1 MHNSKLI
8 DALRTLT
15 PKQLRKLEDFIAS
28 PFFNKN
34 DDAYQLYAAI
44 RKYEPSFNH
53 RDLEKERIYKIA
65 FPKEKY
71 DEKKLGYLMSDIQR
85 LIDKFLSYIKFIE
98 HPVLH
103 DYYLLTSYIDAGL
116 DKHFSK
122 AMKDAQQLQREN
134 PYRDA
139 DYFYNEFLLESLNN
153 AYFDKQRK
161 HVYDES
167 LQRAIDN
174 LDLYYLAQK
183 LKYSCELFNRKNIV
197 AADYRLRLLDEILL
211 YVKDKDFEDA
221 PAIAIYYQILMALT
235 ESENETHFR
244 KLKELLKTYG
254 SKFPL
259 LEARDMYQYAQNYC
273 IKRINSG
280 SQEYLNELFQL
291 YQTTLEAKIVFDG
304 KYISPWTYKNIVGVA
319 LRVQEYKWVEKFIH
333 EYKEHLSPEMREN
346 AFAYNLAS
354 FYFNKGDFSKALELL
369 RNVEF
374 TDIVYSL
381 DSKAMLLRIYYEL
394 EEVEP
399 LWSLLDAF
407 QVYLRRNKLI
417 SDSQKTIYHNLIHF
431 VKEAVRIPKGDKAAA
446 QKLKEKIEK
455 TKQVA
460 YMQWLMK
467 KVEELMR

>member
-1 MHNSKLI
+1 M
-8 DALRTLT
+8 

-34 DDAYQLYAAI
+34 DDVYQLFTAI
-44 RKYEPSFNH
+44 RKFEPSFDH
-53 RDLEKERIYKIA
+53 KDLEKGRIYKIA
-65 FPKEKY
+65 FPREKKY

-85 LIDKFLSYIKFIE
+85 LIDKFLAYNELDE
-98 HPVLH
+98 HPVQRE
-103 DYYLLTSYIDAGL
+103 YYLLSSYIDLQL

-122 AMKDAQQLQREN
+122 TMKDTQLVQKEN

-139 DYFYNEFLLESLNN
+139 DYFYNEFLLEALNN
-153 AYFDKQRK
+153 VYFDKQRK

-174 LDLYYLAQK
+174 LDLYYLAEK
-183 LKYSCELFNRKNIV
+183 LKYSCEMFNRKNIV
-197 AADYRLRLLDEILL
+197 ATDYKLRLLDEILV
-211 YVKDKDFEDA
+211 YVKDKDFEHA
-221 PAIAIYYQILMALT
+221 PAIAIYYEILMALT
-235 ESENETHFR
+235 DSDDESHFK
-244 KLKELLKTYG
+244 KLKELLKTHG

-259 LEARDMYQYAQNYC
+259 LEARDMYSYAQNFC
-273 IKRINSG
+273 LKRINSG
-280 SQEYLNELFQL
+280 HQEYLQELFHL
-291 YQTTLEAKIVFDG
+291 YRTTLEEKIAFDG
-304 KYISPWTYKNIVGVA
+304 KYITPWTYKNIVGVA
-319 LRVQEYKWVEKFIH
+319 LRVEEYKWVEKFIH
-333 EYKEHLSPEMREN
+333 EYKEHLSPEMCEN
-346 AFAYNLAS
+346 AFAFNLAS
-354 FYFNKGDFSKALELL
+354 YHFNKGDFGKALELL

-417 SDSQKTIYHNLIHF
+417 SDNQKTIYQNLIHF
-431 VKEAVRIPKGDKAAA
+431 VKEATRIRKGDKEAAK
-446 QKLKEKIEK
+446 KLKEKIEK

-460 YMQWLMK
+460 YLQWLMK
-467 KVEELMR
+467 KVEELM